1 MRFVRAFAIVGLALL
16 VLSGPVRAEEVS
28 AMDITKEVGLGVCLA
43 TSNLFYGPGKVIWA
57 LLGTVVTPV
66 VWTLT
71 GFDGDVARRVFYSS
85 VRGDYGLTIPN
96 LTGEE
101 SFDFVGRMPG
111 SERSRDSG
119 SSDSTV
125 EGF

>member
-16 VLSGPVRAEEVS
+16 VLSVPVRAEEVS
-28 AMDITKEVGLGVCLA
+28 SMDVTKEVGLGVCLA
-43 TSNLFYGPGKVIWA
+43 ASNFVYGPVKVIYA
-57 LLGTVVTPV
+57 LVGTVVTPV

-71 GFDGDVARRVFYSS
+71 GFDGGVARRVFYSS
-85 VRGDYGLTIPN
+85 IRGDYGLTIPN

-101 SFDFVGRMPG
+101 SFDFVGRLPENDRPRG
-111 SERSRDSG
+111 SG
-119 SSDSTV
+119 SSESTV

>member
-16 VLSGPVRAEEVS
+16 VLSGPARAEEVS
-28 AMDITKEVGLGVCLA
+28 GMDITKEVGLGVCLA
-43 TSNLFYGPGKVIWA
+43 ASNFVYGPVKVVYA

-66 VWTLT
+66 AWTLT
-71 GFDGDVARRVFYSS
+71 GFNGDVARAVFYSS
-85 VRGDYGLTIPN
+85 IRGDYGLTIPN

-101 SFDFVGRMPG
+101 TFDFVGRVPG
-111 SERSRDSG
+111 TERPRASS
-119 SSDSTV
+119 SSDSKG